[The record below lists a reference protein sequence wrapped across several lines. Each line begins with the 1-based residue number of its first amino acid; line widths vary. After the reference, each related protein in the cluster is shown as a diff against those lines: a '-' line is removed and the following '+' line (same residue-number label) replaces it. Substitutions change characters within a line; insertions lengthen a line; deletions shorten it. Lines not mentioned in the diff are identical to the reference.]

1 MTGNGARASAREQSV
16 LSHSERATI
25 LTTWGAG
32 DLANSVNYDRTTIFL
47 HWITAGLVGILW
59 IIGQTADWFPEGTFK
74 TDYWSIHVVLGFA
87 LAVVIVWRI
96 IWRSSGGRRLPAADA
111 GVLHIAAKATHYGL
125 YLLLL
130 VVVVLGI
137 TNAFVRGYNL
147 FDLVSL
153 PQHGDRPL
161 RRPITHWHGLT
172 ANIVLGLAA
181 LHTAA
186 ALFHHYVIRDSVLA
200 RMAPAHEV

>member
-1 MTGNGARASAREQSV
+1 M
-16 LSHSERATI
+16 
-25 LTTWGAG
+25 
-32 DLANSVNYDRTTIFL
+32 ANSVNYDRTTVFL
-47 HWITAGLVGILW
+47 HWTTAGLVGILW
-59 IIGQTADWFPEGTFK
+59 IIGQTADWFPEGAFH

-96 IWRSSGGRRLPAADA
+96 VWRTSGGRRLPAADA

-130 VVVVLGI
+130 VVVMLGI

-147 FDLVSL
+147 FGLVSL
-153 PQHGDRPL
+153 PQLGDRPL

-172 ANIVLGLAA
+172 ANIVLGLAV

-200 RMAPAHEV
+200 RMAPAREV